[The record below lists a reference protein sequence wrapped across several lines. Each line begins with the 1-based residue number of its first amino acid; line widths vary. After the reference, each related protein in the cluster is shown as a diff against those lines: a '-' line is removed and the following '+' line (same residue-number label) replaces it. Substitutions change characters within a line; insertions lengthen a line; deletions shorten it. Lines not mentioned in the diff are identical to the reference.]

1 MGGILFSALVAGAL
15 SLFLSPLWIKYQ
27 TRRRMGQ
34 KIRIDGPKT
43 HMVKSGTPTM
53 GGVVV
58 IIASS
63 TAFLLFGH
71 YSKEALVALFAYTLC
86 GLVGLG
92 DDIISIRRERALGLR
107 ARTKLISQLVIS
119 VIFGYLAVE
128 VLGLSTAIS
137 VPLTNLS
144 LDLGFLYYPF
154 IFLVL
159 AATTNALNLTDGLD
173 GLAAGSTAL
182 IMGIFM
188 IIAFQQWRHME
199 VSYAQDIA
207 ILSAAVVGAS
217 TGFLWFNS
225 APANI
230 FMGDTG
236 SLSLGGIIAVTAIL
250 LKIELLLPIIGGL
263 LVLEAASVIIQV
275 VSYKLFKKR
284 VFKMA
289 PLHHHFELL
298 DWPEF
303 KVIIRFWMICVVFV
317 AIGYVIFFMELI

>member
-71 YSKEALVALFAYTLC
+71 YSKEALVALFAYILC

-159 AATTNALNLTDGLD
+159 AATTNALYLTDGLD

>member
-1 MGGILFSALVAGAL
+1 
-15 SLFLSPLWIKYQ
+15 
-27 TRRRMGQ
+27 MGQ

-71 YSKEALVALFAYTLC
+71 YSKEALVALFAYILC

-92 DDIISIRRERALGLR
+92 DDIISIRRERALCLR

-250 LKIELLLPIIGGL
+250 LKIELL
-263 LVLEAASVIIQV
+263 
-275 VSYKLFKKR
+275 
-284 VFKMA
+284 
-289 PLHHHFELL
+289 
-298 DWPEF
+298 
-303 KVIIRFWMICVVFV
+303 
-317 AIGYVIFFMELI
+317 

>member
-71 YSKEALVALFAYTLC
+71 YSKEALVALFAYILC

>member
-317 AIGYVIFFMELI
+317 AIGYVIFFME

>member
-43 HMVKSGTPTM
+43 HVVKSGTPTM

-58 IIASS
+58 LIASS

-71 YSKEALVALFAYTLC
+71 YSKEALVALFTYILC

-92 DDIISIRRERALGLR
+92 DDIISIRQERSLGLR
-107 ARTKLISQLVIS
+107 ARTKLISQLAIS

-137 VPLTNLS
+137 IPLTNLS

-182 IMGIFM
+182 IMGVFM
-188 IIAFQQWRHME
+188 IIAFQEWRHME

-236 SLSLGGIIAVTAIL
+236 SLSLGGIVAVTAIL

-317 AIGYVIFFMELI
+317 AIGYVIFFVELI

>member
-1 MGGILFSALVAGAL
+1 
-15 SLFLSPLWIKYQ
+15 
-27 TRRRMGQ
+27 
-34 KIRIDGPKT
+34 
-43 HMVKSGTPTM
+43 
-53 GGVVV
+53 
-58 IIASS
+58 
-63 TAFLLFGH
+63 
-71 YSKEALVALFAYTLC
+71 
-86 GLVGLG
+86 
-92 DDIISIRRERALGLR
+92 
-107 ARTKLISQLVIS
+107 
-119 VIFGYLAVE
+119 
-128 VLGLSTAIS
+128 
-137 VPLTNLS
+137 
-144 LDLGFLYYPF
+144 
-154 IFLVL
+154 
-159 AATTNALNLTDGLD
+159 
-173 GLAAGSTAL
+173 
-182 IMGIFM
+182 
-188 IIAFQQWRHME
+188 WRHME

>member
-71 YSKEALVALFAYTLC
+71 YSKEALVALFAYILC

-303 KVIIRFWMICVVFV
+303 KVIIRF
-317 AIGYVIFFMELI
+317 